1 MNTIQKSLAMAFLAI
16 ASFFYAGAQDV
27 QLIPYPEKVVKGK
40 GDFIIKP
47 QTVLVVPDASVS
59 MLSALSPLN
68 EKMAKAAGF
77 QLKVAKQAPQSNFIQ
92 CSFDPALT
100 KPGAYS
106 INVLS
111 DKVLVA
117 AKDPSGVFYAV
128 QSLLQLLPT
137 AIESDR
143 MVANQQWAMP
153 VVFIQDAPAFEY
165 RGLMIDVA
173 RHFQPITFLKKLVD
187 LMAMQKMNRLH
198 LHLVDDQGWRIE
210 IKKYPKLT
218 SAGGKRNG
226 TLVDKYPG
234 KGNDNMPYEGF
245 YTQAQIKD
253 LVAYASK
260 KFITI
265 IPEIE
270 LPGHS
275 SAAIAAYPA
284 LSCFPDETT
293 VVSDN
298 MVALKT
304 KQQLKT
310 AGTKVVQETWGVFT
324 DVLSPTDYTF
334 QFMNDVL
341 DEVMQIFPSK
351 YIHIGGDECP
361 KDAWKR
367 SAFCQEMIKKYNLK
381 DEHGLQSYFI
391 QRIEKH
397 INSKGRNIIGWDEI
411 LEGGLAPNAAVMS
424 WRGTQGGIES
434 AKQGHDVVMTPD
446 SHCYLNFYQSED
458 QTDSIAWGGFL
469 PLKRVYGYE
478 PIPAEL
484 NAEHAKYIKGV
495 QGNLWTEYI
504 KSSALAEY
512 MLFPRAVALAEVG
525 WTKQKP
531 GFVHFATRLIS
542 YLKRLQHHG
551 VNYSR
556 HMYDIG
562 LKSQYDSQSNTVK
575 VSVDGISAKKN
586 LFYSVTTQ
594 QGEVLKKPYDQPLI
608 ITAAAKLEIAAMVEG
623 EVVDKRTAFFNINK
637 ATGRKLSLSID
648 PAPQYGKGG
657 PSALI
662 NGIMGSLTR
671 FNDDEWLGW
680 NGKDFEGILD
690 LGRQEEISKVN
701 LRFYKAPSS
710 WIYMP
715 SAINISVSADGV
727 TYKGIVIKNNPDT
740 GQMGV
745 QAHVFSF
752 EPIKTRYVK
761 INAANNGIIKPG
773 FPGQGYPA
781 WLFVDEVVVE

>member
-1 MNTIQKSLAMAFLAI
+1 MALLAV
-16 ASFFYAGAQDV
+16 ASFFSAVAQDV
-27 QLIPYPEKVVKGK
+27 QLIPYPETVVKGK
-40 GDFIIKP
+40 GEFTVQP
-47 QTVLVVPDASVS
+47 QTVLVVSESSGAFF
-59 MLSALSPLN
+59 SAISPLN
-68 EKMAKAAGF
+68 EKFAKAAGF
-77 QLKVAKQAPQSNFIQ
+77 QLKVVKQAPKSNFIA
-92 CSFDPALT
+92 FAYDPALS

-111 DKVLVA
+111 DKVLVT
-117 AKDPSGVFYAV
+117 AKDPSGLFYAV
-128 QSLLQLLPT
+128 QSLLQLLPP

-143 MVANQQWAMP
+143 MVARQQWSMP
-153 VVFIQDAPAFEY
+153 VVSIQDAPAFEY

-173 RHFQPITFLKKLVD
+173 RHFQPITFMKKLVD

-218 SAGGKRNG
+218 EVGGRRNG

-234 KGNDNMPYEGF
+234 KGNDNKPYDGF
-245 YTQAQIKD
+245 YTQAQIKE

-284 LSCFPDETT
+284 LSCFPGETT
-293 VVSDN
+293 VVNDN
-298 MVALKT
+298 MVAART
-304 KQQLKT
+304 MQQLK
-310 AGTKVVQETWGVFT
+310 APGTKVVQETWGVFT
-324 DVLSPTDYTF
+324 DVLSPKDYTF

-341 DEVMQIFPSK
+341 DEVMQLFPSK

-397 INSKGRNIIGWDEI
+397 INSKGRSIIGWDEI

-484 NAEHAKYIKGV
+484 NAEQAKYIKGV

-531 GFVHFATRLIS
+531 GFDHFTTRLIT
-542 YLKRLQHHG
+542 YLKRLERHG

-562 LKSQYDSQSNTVK
+562 LKSQYDPASNTVK
-575 VSVDGISAKKN
+575 VSVDGVSDKKN
-586 LFYSVTTQ
+586 IFFSLTAS
-594 QGEVLKKPYDQPLI
+594 QGGKVKKTYDQP
-608 ITAAAKLEIAAMVEG
+608 ITITTAAKLEIEAMVEG

-648 PAPQYGKGG
+648 PAPQYGKAG
-657 PSALI
+657 PSALV

-680 NGKDFEGILD
+680 NGKDFEGMLD
-690 LGRQEEISKVN
+690 LGRDEEIKKIT

-715 SAINISVSADGV
+715 SSIKISVSADGV
-727 TYKGIVIKNNPDT
+727 TYRQVAIKNNPDT

-745 QAHVFSF
+745 QGHDFSF
-752 EPIKTRYVK
+752 DATRARFIK
-761 INAANNGIIKPG
+761 INAANNGIIKSG

>member
-1 MNTIQKSLAMAFLAI
+1 MALLAV
-16 ASFFYAGAQDV
+16 ASFFSAIAQDV

-40 GDFIIKP
+40 GDFIINP
-47 QTVLVVPDASVS
+47 QTVLVISDASAPV
-59 MLSALSPLN
+59 LSALSPLN
-68 EKMAKAAGF
+68 EKFAKAAGF
-77 QLKVAKQAPQSNFIQ
+77 QLSVTKLAPKSNFIAFA
-92 CSFDPALT
+92 FDPVFV

-106 INVLS
+106 INVHS
-111 DKVLVA
+111 DKVLVR
-117 AKDPSGVFYAV
+117 AKDPSGLFYAV
-128 QSLLQLLPT
+128 QSLLQLLPP

-143 MVANQQWAMP
+143 LVDLQQWAMP
-153 VVFIQDAPAFEY
+153 VVDIQDAPAFEY

-173 RHFQPITFLKKLVD
+173 RHFQPMSFLKKLVD

-218 SAGGKRNG
+218 EVGGRRNG

-234 KGNDNMPYEGF
+234 KGNDNKPYEGF
-245 YTQAQIKD
+245 YTQAQIKEF
-253 LVAYASK
+253 VAYASK

-284 LSCFPDETT
+284 LSCFPGETT

-298 MVALKT
+298 MVAAKT

-310 AGTKVVQETWGVFT
+310 PGRKVVQETWGVFT

-341 DEVMQIFPSK
+341 DEVMDLFPSK

-397 INSKGRNIIGWDEI
+397 INSKGRSIIGWDEI

-484 NAEHAKYIKGV
+484 NADQAKYIKGV

-525 WTKQKP
+525 WSKQKP
-531 GFVHFATRLIS
+531 GFDHFTNRLIP
-542 YLKRLQHHG
+542 YLKRLESHG

-562 LKSQYDSQSNTVK
+562 LKSEYDPRSNTVK
-575 VSVDGISAKKN
+575 VFVDGVSDKKN
-586 LFYSVTTQ
+586 LYYSVTAP
-594 QGEVLKKPYDQPLI
+594 QGKAVKKTYDQPI
-608 ITAAAKLEIAAMVEG
+608 TITAASTLEIAAMVEG

-648 PAPQYGKGG
+648 PAPQYGKAG

-690 LGRQEEISKVN
+690 LGREEEIKKIN

-715 SAINISVSADGV
+715 SSIKILVSADGV
-727 TYKGIVIKNNPDT
+727 VYREIAVKNNPDT

-745 QAHVFSF
+745 QTHGFSF
-752 EPIKTRYVK
+752 DAIKARYVK
-761 INAANNGIIKPG
+761 INADNNGIIKPG

>member
-1 MNTIQKSLAMAFLAI
+1 MAFLAV
-16 ASFFYAGAQDV
+16 ASFFSSDAQDV
-27 QLIPYPEKVVKGK
+27 QIIPYPGKVVKGK
-40 GDFIIKP
+40 GDFIITP
-47 QTVLVVPDASVS
+47 QTVLVVSDASASV
-59 MLSALSPLN
+59 LSALSPLN
-68 EKMAKAAGF
+68 EKFIKAAGF
-77 QLKVAKQAPQSNFIQ
+77 QLKVAKLAPKSNFI
-92 CSFDPALT
+92 FFKIDPVFT
-100 KPGAYS
+100 SPGAYS
-106 INVLS
+106 INVVS
-111 DKVLVA
+111 DKVLVR
-117 AKDPSGVFYAV
+117 AKDPSGLFYAV
-128 QSLLQLLPT
+128 QSLLQLLPP

-143 MVANQQWAMP
+143 LVGRQQWTMP
-153 VVFIQDAPAFEY
+153 VVAIEDAPAFEY

-173 RHFQPITFLKKLVD
+173 RHFQPILFLKKLVD

-218 SAGGKRNG
+218 KVGGRRNG

-234 KGNDNMPYEGF
+234 KGNDNKPYEGF
-245 YTQAQIKD
+245 YTQAQIKE

-284 LSCFPDETT
+284 LSCFPGETT
-293 VVSDN
+293 MVNDN
-298 MVALKT
+298 MVAAKT
-304 KQQLKT
+304 IQQLKT
-310 AGTKVVQETWGVFT
+310 PGTKVVQETWGVFT

-341 DEVMQIFPSK
+341 DEVMQLFPSK

-397 INSKGRNIIGWDEI
+397 INSRGRSIIGWDEI

-424 WRGTQGGIES
+424 WRGTQGGVES

-484 NAEHAKYIKGV
+484 NAEQAKYIKGV

-504 KSSALAEY
+504 KSPALAEY

-525 WTKQKP
+525 WTKHKP
-531 GFVHFATRLIS
+531 GFDHFTTRLIP
-542 YLKRLQHHG
+542 YLKRLERHG

-556 HMYDIG
+556 HMYDLG
-562 LKSQYDSQSNTVK
+562 LKSQYDPASNTVK
-575 VSVDGISAKKN
+575 VSVDGLSDMKN
-586 LFYSVTTQ
+586 LYYSVTAP
-594 QGEVLKKPYDQPLI
+594 QGKAERKKYDQPI
-608 ITAAAKLEIAAMVEG
+608 TITAAATLEIAAMVEG

-662 NGIMGSLTR
+662 NGILGSLTR

-690 LGRQEEISKVN
+690 LGREEDIKKIY

-715 SAINISVSADGV
+715 SAIKISVSADGLV
-727 TYKGIVIKNNPDT
+727 YREIAVKNSPDT

-745 QAHVFSF
+745 QTHVFS
-752 EPIKTRYVK
+752 IDTTKTRYVK
-761 INAANNGIIKPG
+761 IHAPNNGIIKPG

>member
-1 MNTIQKSLAMAFLAI
+1 MAFLAV
-16 ASFFYAGAQDV
+16 ASFFSSIAQDV
-27 QLIPYPEKVVKGK
+27 QLIPYPEKVVKGN
-40 GDFIIKP
+40 GEFTIQP
-47 QTVLVVPDASVS
+47 QTVLVVSETAEVF
-59 MLSALSPLN
+59 LSALSPLK
-68 EKMAKAAGF
+68 EKLAKAAGF
-77 QLKVAKQAPQSNFIQ
+77 QLKVAKVAPKSNFIAFT
-92 CSFDPALT
+92 FDPSLS

-111 DKVLVA
+111 DKVLVT
-117 AKDPSGVFYAV
+117 AKDPSGLFYAV
-128 QSLLQLLPT
+128 QSLLQLLPPV
-137 AIESDR
+137 IESDR
-143 MVANQQWAMP
+143 LVTRQQWSMP
-153 VVFIQDAPAFEY
+153 VVSIQDAPAFEY
-165 RGLMIDVA
+165 RGLMVDVA
-173 RHFQPITFLKKLVD
+173 RHFQPISFMKKLVD

-218 SAGGKRNG
+218 EVGGRRNG

-234 KGNDNMPYEGF
+234 KGNDNKPYDGF
-245 YTQAQIKD
+245 YTQAQIKE

-284 LSCFPDETT
+284 LSCFPQETT
-293 VVSDN
+293 VVNDN
-298 MVALKT
+298 MIAAKT
-304 KQQLKT
+304 KEQLKT
-310 AGTKVVQETWGVFT
+310 PGTKVVQETWGVFT

-334 QFMNDVL
+334 QFMNNVL
-341 DEVMQIFPSK
+341 DEVMELFPSK

-367 SAFCQEMIKKYNLK
+367 SVFCQEMIKKYNLK

-397 INSKGRNIIGWDEI
+397 INSKGRSIIGWDEI

-469 PLKRVYGYE
+469 PLKRVYGYD

-484 NAEHAKYIKGV
+484 NPEQAKYIKGV

-512 MLFPRAVALAEVG
+512 MLFPRAVALAEIG

-531 GFVHFATRLIS
+531 GFDHFTNRLIS
-542 YLKRLQHHG
+542 YLKRLEKHG

-562 LKSQYDSQSNTVK
+562 LKSQYDPASNTVK
-575 VSVDGISAKKN
+575 VSVDGVSDKKN
-586 LFYSVTTQ
+586 LFYSIAAQ
-594 QGEVLKKPYDQPLI
+594 QGSVVKKPYDQPI
-608 ITAAAKLEIAAMVEG
+608 TITAAAKLEIAAMVEG

-637 ATGRKLSLSID
+637 ATGRKFSLSID

-657 PSALI
+657 PAALM
-662 NGIMGSLTR
+662 NGIMGSVTR

-690 LGRQEEISKVN
+690 LGRVEEIKKIN

-715 SAINISVSADGV
+715 SSIQILVSADGV
-727 TYKGIVIKNNPDT
+727 TYKEVAVKNNPDS

-745 QAHVFSF
+745 QHHGFSF
-752 EPIKTRYVK
+752 DGLQTRYVK
-761 INAANNGIIKPG
+761 IKAANNGIIKSG

>member
-1 MNTIQKSLAMAFLAI
+1 MALLAV
-16 ASFFYAGAQDV
+16 ASFFSAIAQDV

-40 GDFIIKP
+40 GDFIINP
-47 QTVLVVPDASVS
+47 QTVLVISDASAPV
-59 MLSALSPLN
+59 LSALSPLN
-68 EKMAKAAGF
+68 EKFAKAAGF
-77 QLKVAKQAPQSNFIQ
+77 QLSVTKLAPKSNFIAFA
-92 CSFDPALT
+92 FDPVFV

-106 INVLS
+106 INVHS
-111 DKVLVA
+111 DKVLVR
-117 AKDPSGVFYAV
+117 AKDPSGLFYAV
-128 QSLLQLLPT
+128 QSLLQLLPP

-143 MVANQQWAMP
+143 LVDLQQWAMP
-153 VVFIQDAPAFEY
+153 VVDIQDAPAFEY

-173 RHFQPITFLKKLVD
+173 RHFQPMSFLKKLVD

-218 SAGGKRNG
+218 EVGGRRNG

-234 KGNDNMPYEGF
+234 KGNDNKPYEGF
-245 YTQAQIKD
+245 YTQAQIKE

-284 LSCFPDETT
+284 LSCFPGETT

-298 MVALKT
+298 MVAAKT

-310 AGTKVVQETWGVFT
+310 PGRKVVQETWGVFT

-341 DEVMQIFPSK
+341 DEVMDLFPSK

-397 INSKGRNIIGWDEI
+397 INSKGRSIIGWDEI

-484 NAEHAKYIKGV
+484 NADQAKYIKGV

-525 WTKQKP
+525 WSKQKP
-531 GFVHFATRLIS
+531 GFDHFTNRLIP
-542 YLKRLQHHG
+542 YLKRLESHG

-562 LKSQYDSQSNTVK
+562 LKSEYDPRSNTVK
-575 VSVDGISAKKN
+575 VFVDGVSDKKN
-586 LFYSVTTQ
+586 LYYSVTAP
-594 QGEVLKKPYDQPLI
+594 QGKAVKKTYDQPI
-608 ITAAAKLEIAAMVEG
+608 TITAASTLEIAAMVEG

-648 PAPQYGKGG
+648 PAPQYGKAG

-662 NGIMGSLTR
+662 NGTMGSLTR

-690 LGRQEEISKVN
+690 LGREEEIKKIN

-715 SAINISVSADGV
+715 SSIKILVSADGV
-727 TYKGIVIKNNPDT
+727 VYREIAVKNNPDT

-745 QAHVFSF
+745 QTHGFSF
-752 EPIKTRYVK
+752 DAIKARYVK
-761 INAANNGIIKPG
+761 INADNNGIIKPG

>member
-1 MNTIQKSLAMAFLAI
+1 MNTIQKSLAIALLAV
-16 ASFFYAGAQDV
+16 ASFFSAIAQDV

-40 GDFIIKP
+40 GDFIINP
-47 QTVLVVPDASVS
+47 QTVLVISDASAPV
-59 MLSALSPLN
+59 LSALSPLN
-68 EKMAKAAGF
+68 EKFAKAAGF
-77 QLKVAKQAPQSNFIQ
+77 QLSVTKLAPKSNFIAFA
-92 CSFDPALT
+92 FDPVFV

-106 INVLS
+106 INVHS
-111 DKVLVA
+111 DKVLVR
-117 AKDPSGVFYAV
+117 AKDPSGLFYAV
-128 QSLLQLLPT
+128 QSLLQLLPP

-143 MVANQQWAMP
+143 LVGLQQWAMP
-153 VVFIQDAPAFEY
+153 VVDIQDAPAFEY

-173 RHFQPITFLKKLVD
+173 RHFQPMSFLKKLVD

-218 SAGGKRNG
+218 EVGGRRNG

-234 KGNDNMPYEGF
+234 KGNDNKPYEGF
-245 YTQAQIKD
+245 YTQAQIKE

-284 LSCFPDETT
+284 LSCFPGETT

-298 MVALKT
+298 MVAAKT

-310 AGTKVVQETWGVFT
+310 PGRKVVQETWGVFT

-341 DEVMQIFPSK
+341 DEVMDLFPSK

-397 INSKGRNIIGWDEI
+397 INSKGRSIIGWDEI

-484 NAEHAKYIKGV
+484 NADQAKYIKGV

-525 WTKQKP
+525 WSKQKP
-531 GFVHFATRLIS
+531 GFDHFTNRLIP
-542 YLKRLQHHG
+542 YLKRLESHG

-562 LKSQYDSQSNTVK
+562 LKSEYDPRSNTVK
-575 VSVDGISAKKN
+575 VFVDGVSDKKN
-586 LFYSVTTQ
+586 LYYSVTAP
-594 QGEVLKKPYDQPLI
+594 QGKAVKKTYDQPI
-608 ITAAAKLEIAAMVEG
+608 TITAASTLEIAAMVEG

-648 PAPQYGKGG
+648 PAPQYGKAG

-690 LGRQEEISKVN
+690 LGREEEIKKIN

-715 SAINISVSADGV
+715 SSIKILVSADGV
-727 TYKGIVIKNNPDT
+727 VYREIAVKNNPDT

-745 QAHVFSF
+745 QTHGFSF
-752 EPIKTRYVK
+752 DAIKARYVK
-761 INAANNGIIKPG
+761 INADNNGIIKPG

>member
-1 MNTIQKSLAMAFLAI
+1 M
-16 ASFFYAGAQDV
+16 
-27 QLIPYPEKVVKGK
+27 
-40 GDFIIKP
+40 
-47 QTVLVVPDASVS
+47 
-59 MLSALSPLN
+59 
-68 EKMAKAAGF
+68 
-77 QLKVAKQAPQSNFIQ
+77 
-92 CSFDPALT
+92 
-100 KPGAYS
+100 
-106 INVLS
+106 
-111 DKVLVA
+111 
-117 AKDPSGVFYAV
+117 
-128 QSLLQLLPT
+128 LQLLPT
-137 AIESDR
+137 DIESDR
-143 MVANQQWAMP
+143 LVTRQQWTMP
-153 VVFIQDAPAFEY
+153 VVSIQDAPAFEY
-165 RGLMIDVA
+165 RGLMVDVA
-173 RHFQPITFLKKLVD
+173 RHFQPISFMKKLVD

-218 SAGGKRNG
+218 EVGGIRNG

-234 KGNDNMPYEGF
+234 KGNDNKPYGGF

-284 LSCFPDETT
+284 LSCFPGETT
-293 VVSDN
+293 VVSEN
-298 MVALKT
+298 MVAATT
-304 KQQLKT
+304 KEQLKKP
-310 AGTKVVQETWGVFT
+310 GTKVVQETWGVFT

-341 DEVMQIFPSK
+341 DEVMQLFPSK

-361 KDAWKR
+361 KEAWKR
-367 SAFCQEMIKKYNLK
+367 SPFCQEMIKKYNLK

-397 INSKGRNIIGWDEI
+397 INSKGRSIIGWDEI

-484 NAEHAKYIKGV
+484 NAEQAKYIKGV

-512 MLFPRAVALAEVG
+512 MLFPRAVALAEIG

-531 GFVHFATRLIS
+531 GFDHFTARLIP
-542 YLKRLQHHG
+542 YLKRLEKHG

-562 LKSQYDSQSNTVK
+562 LKSQYDPASNTVK
-575 VSVDGISAKKN
+575 VSVDGVSDKKN
-586 LFYSVTTQ
+586 LFYSVIAE
-594 QGEVLKKPYDQPLI
+594 QGGLVIKPYEQPI
-608 ITAAAKLEIAAMVEG
+608 SIASAAKLEIAAMVEG
-623 EVVDKRTAFFNINK
+623 AVVDKRTAFFNINK
-637 ATGRKLSLSID
+637 ATGRKFSLSID
-648 PAPQYGKGG
+648 PASQYGKGG
-657 PSALI
+657 ASALV
-662 NGIMGSLTR
+662 NGIMGSVTR

-690 LGRQEEISKVN
+690 LGRAEEIKKIY

-715 SAINISVSADGV
+715 SSIKILVSADGV
-727 TYKGIVIKNNPDT
+727 NYKEVAVKNNPDS

-745 QAHVFSF
+745 QNLGFSF
-752 EPIKTRYVK
+752 DGLKTRYVK
-761 INAANNGIIKPG
+761 ITAANNGIIKSG

>member
-1 MNTIQKSLAMAFLAI
+1 MAFLAV
-16 ASFFYAGAQDV
+16 ASFFSSIAQDV
-27 QLIPYPEKVVKGK
+27 QLIPYPEKVVKGN
-40 GDFIIKP
+40 GEFTIQP
-47 QTVLVVPDASVS
+47 QTVLVLSETADVF
-59 MLSALSPLN
+59 LSALSPLN
-68 EKMAKAAGF
+68 EKLAKAAGF
-77 QLKVAKQAPQSNFIQ
+77 QLKVAKVAPRSNFIAFA
-92 CSFDPALT
+92 FDPSLS

-111 DKVLVA
+111 DKVLVT
-117 AKDPSGVFYAV
+117 AKDPSGIFYAV
-128 QSLLQLLPT
+128 QSLLQLLPP

-143 MVANQQWAMP
+143 LVTRQQWSMP
-153 VVFIQDAPAFEY
+153 VVSIQDAPAFEY

-173 RHFQPITFLKKLVD
+173 RHFQPISFMKKLVD

-218 SAGGKRNG
+218 EVGGRRNG

-234 KGNDNMPYEGF
+234 KGNDNKPYDGF
-245 YTQAQIKD
+245 YTQAQIKE

-284 LSCFPDETT
+284 LSCFPQETT
-293 VVSDN
+293 VVNDN
-298 MVALKT
+298 MIAAKT
-304 KQQLKT
+304 KEQLKT
-310 AGTKVVQETWGVFT
+310 PGTKVVQETWGVFT

-341 DEVMQIFPSK
+341 DEVMQLFPSK

-397 INSKGRNIIGWDEI
+397 INSKGRSIIGWDEI

-469 PLKRVYGYE
+469 PLKRVYGYD

-484 NAEHAKYIKGV
+484 NLEQAKYIKGV

-512 MLFPRAVALAEVG
+512 MLFPRAVALAEIG

-531 GFVHFATRLIS
+531 GFDHFTNRLIS
-542 YLKRLQHHG
+542 YLKRLEKHG

-562 LKSQYDSQSNTVK
+562 LKSQYDPASNTVK
-575 VSVDGISAKKN
+575 VSVDGVSDKKN
-586 LFYSVTTQ
+586 LFYSVIAE
-594 QGEVLKKPYDQPLI
+594 QGGLVTKPYELP
-608 ITAAAKLEIAAMVEG
+608 ITIASAAKLEIAAFVEG
-623 EVVDKRTAFFNINK
+623 AVVDKRTAFFNINK
-637 ATGRKLSLSID
+637 ATGRKFSLSIE

-657 PSALI
+657 PAALV
-662 NGIMGSLTR
+662 NGIMGSVTR

-680 NGKDFEGILD
+680 NGKHFEGILD
-690 LGRQEEISKVN
+690 LGRVGEIKKIY

-715 SAINISVSADGV
+715 SSIQILVSADRI
-727 TYKGIVIKNNPDT
+727 TYKEVAVKNNPDS

-745 QAHVFSF
+745 QQHGFWF
-752 EPIKTRYVK
+752 DGLKTRYVK
-761 INAANNGIIKPG
+761 IIAANNGIIKSG

>member
-1 MNTIQKSLAMAFLAI
+1 MACLAV
-16 ASFFYAGAQDV
+16 ASFFSAHAQAV
-27 QLIPYPEKVVKGK
+27 QIIPYPEKVEKGT
-40 GDFIIKP
+40 GVFVVRP
-47 QTVLVVPDASVS
+47 QTVLVIPDNSPEL
-59 MLSALSPLN
+59 LSALSPLN
-68 EKMAKAAGF
+68 EKFSKAAGF
-77 QLKVAKQAPQSNFIQ
+77 QMKSSSLAPKSNCI
-92 CSFDPALT
+92 SFALDKT
-100 KPGAYS
+100 LSKPGAYS

-111 DKVLVA
+111 DKVFVKA
-117 AKDPSGVFYAV
+117 NDPSGFFYAV
-128 QSLLQLLPT
+128 QSLLQLLPP
-137 AIESDR
+137 AIESNAFVPR
-143 MVANQQWAMP
+143 QVWAMP
-153 VVFIQDAPAFEY
+153 VVSIQDAPAFEY

-173 RHFQPITFLKKLVD
+173 RHFQPVSFLKKLVD
-187 LMAMQKMNRLH
+187 LMAMQKMSRLH

-218 SAGGKRNG
+218 EVGGKRNG

-234 KGNDNMPYEGF
+234 KGNDNMPYGGF
-245 YTQAQIKD
+245 YTQAEIRE
-253 LVAYASK
+253 LVSYASN

-284 LSCFPDETT
+284 LSCFPDEAT

-298 MVALKT
+298 MVAVKT
-304 KQQLKT
+304 KAQVKT
-310 AGTKVVQETWGVFT
+310 GGTKVVQETWGVFT
-324 DVLSPTDYTF
+324 DVLSPTEYTF

-341 DEVMQIFPSK
+341 DEVMQLFPSK

-367 SAFCQEMIKKYNLK
+367 SAFCQDMIKKYNLK

-397 INSKGRNIIGWDEI
+397 INSKGRSIIGWDEI

-478 PIPAEL
+478 PVPAEL
-484 NAEHAKYIKGV
+484 NAEQAKYIKGV

-512 MLFPRAVALAEVG
+512 MLFPRAVALAEIG
-525 WTKQKP
+525 WTRNKP
-531 GFVHFATRLIS
+531 GFDHFTARLIPF
-542 YLKRLQHHG
+542 LKRFEKHG
-551 VNYSR
+551 VNYSK
-556 HMYDIG
+556 HLYDIG
-562 LKSQYDSQSNTVK
+562 LNSKYDTINNTIK
-575 VSVDGISAKKN
+575 VSVEGVPDKKN
-586 LFYSVTTQ
+586 LYYTIAAPNKAV
-594 QGEVLKKPYDQPLI
+594 VKKQYDQP
-608 ITAAAKLEIAAMVEG
+608 ITIATAAKLEIAALVAN

-637 ATGRKLSLSID
+637 ATGRKFNLTYD

-657 PSALI
+657 PSALV
-662 NGIMGSLTR
+662 NGIMGSVTR

-690 LGRQEEISKVN
+690 LGRKELVSTVN

-715 SAINISVSADGV
+715 ASIKILASADGV
-727 TYKGIVIKNNPDT
+727 QFEEIASKINPDD
-740 GQMGV
+740 GRMGV
-745 QAHVFSF
+745 QFHSFSF
-752 EPIKTRYVK
+752 SPMKLQYIKIIAV
-761 INAANNGIIKPG
+761 NNGIIKPG

-781 WLFVDEVVVE
+781 WLFADEVVVE

>member
-1 MNTIQKSLAMAFLAI
+1 MALLAV
-16 ASFFYAGAQDV
+16 ASFFSAIAQDV

-40 GDFIIKP
+40 GDFIINP
-47 QTVLVVPDASVS
+47 QTVLVISDASAPV
-59 MLSALSPLN
+59 LSALSPLN
-68 EKMAKAAGF
+68 EKFAKAAGF
-77 QLKVAKQAPQSNFIQ
+77 QLSVTKLAPKSNFIAFA
-92 CSFDPALT
+92 FDPVFV

-106 INVLS
+106 INVHS
-111 DKVLVA
+111 DKVLVR
-117 AKDPSGVFYAV
+117 AKDPSGLFYAV
-128 QSLLQLLPT
+128 QSLLQLLPP

-143 MVANQQWAMP
+143 LVDLQQWAMP
-153 VVFIQDAPAFEY
+153 VVDIQDAPAFEY

-173 RHFQPITFLKKLVD
+173 RHFQPMSFLKKLVD

-218 SAGGKRNG
+218 EVGGRRNG

-234 KGNDNMPYEGF
+234 KGNDNKPYEGF
-245 YTQAQIKD
+245 YTQAQIKEF
-253 LVAYASK
+253 VAYASK

-284 LSCFPDETT
+284 LSCFPGETT

-298 MVALKT
+298 MVAAKT

-310 AGTKVVQETWGVFT
+310 PGRKVVQETWGVFT

-341 DEVMQIFPSK
+341 DEVMDLFPSK

-397 INSKGRNIIGWDEI
+397 INSKGRSIIGWDEI

-484 NAEHAKYIKGV
+484 NADQAKYIKGV

-525 WTKQKP
+525 WSKQKP
-531 GFVHFATRLIS
+531 GFDHFTNRLIP
-542 YLKRLQHHG
+542 YLKRLESHG

-562 LKSQYDSQSNTVK
+562 LKSEYDPRSNTVK
-575 VSVDGISAKKN
+575 VFVDGVSDKKN
-586 LFYSVTTQ
+586 LYYSVTAP
-594 QGEVLKKPYDQPLI
+594 QGKAVKKTYDQPI
-608 ITAAAKLEIAAMVEG
+608 TITAASTLEIAAMVEG

-648 PAPQYGKGG
+648 PAPQYGKAG

-690 LGRQEEISKVN
+690 LGREEEIKKIN

-715 SAINISVSADGV
+715 SSIKILVSADGV
-727 TYKGIVIKNNPDT
+727 VYREIAVKNNPDT

-745 QAHVFSF
+745 QTHGFSF
-752 EPIKTRYVK
+752 DAIKARYVK
-761 INAANNGIIKPG
+761 INADNNGIIKPG

-781 WLFVDEVVVE
+781 WLFVDEVVVV

>member
-1 MNTIQKSLAMAFLAI
+1 MNTIQKSLAMAFLAV
-16 ASFFYAGAQDV
+16 ASFFSSNAQDV
-27 QLIPYPEKVVKGK
+27 QLIPYPEKVTKGN
-40 GDFIIKP
+40 GEFTIQP
-47 QTVLVVPDASVS
+47 QTVLVVSETSEAF
-59 MLSALSPLN
+59 LSALSPLN
-68 EKMAKAAGF
+68 EKLAKAAGF
-77 QLKVAKQAPQSNFIQ
+77 QLKVAKTAPRSNFIAFA
-92 CSFDPALT
+92 FDPALS
-100 KPGAYS
+100 KPAAYS

-111 DKVLVA
+111 DKVLVS
-117 AKDPSGVFYAV
+117 AKDLSGLFYAV
-128 QSLLQLLPT
+128 QSMLQLLPT
-137 AIESDR
+137 DIESDR
-143 MVANQQWAMP
+143 LVTRQQWTMP
-153 VVFIQDAPAFEY
+153 VVSIQDAPAFEY

-173 RHFQPITFLKKLVD
+173 RHFQPISFMKKLVD

-218 SAGGKRNG
+218 EVGGIRNG

-234 KGNDNMPYEGF
+234 KGNDNKPYGGF

-284 LSCFPDETT
+284 LSCFPGETT
-293 VVSDN
+293 VVSEN
-298 MVALKT
+298 MVAATT
-304 KQQLKT
+304 KEQLKKP
-310 AGTKVVQETWGVFT
+310 GTKVVQETWGVFT

-341 DEVMQIFPSK
+341 DEVMQLFPSK

-361 KDAWKR
+361 KEAWKR
-367 SAFCQEMIKKYNLK
+367 SPFCQEMIKKYNLK

-397 INSKGRNIIGWDEI
+397 INSKGRSIIGWDEI

-484 NAEHAKYIKGV
+484 NAEQAKYIKGV

-512 MLFPRAVALAEVG
+512 MLFPRAVALAEIG

-531 GFVHFATRLIS
+531 GFDHFTTRLIP
-542 YLKRLQHHG
+542 YLKRLEKHG

-562 LKSQYDSQSNTVK
+562 LKSQYDPASNTVK
-575 VSVDGISAKKN
+575 VSVDGVSDKKN
-586 LFYSVTTQ
+586 LFYSVIAE
-594 QGEVLKKPYDQPLI
+594 QGGLVIKPYEQPI
-608 ITAAAKLEIAAMVEG
+608 SIASAAKLEIAAMVEG
-623 EVVDKRTAFFNINK
+623 AVVDKRTAFFNINK
-637 ATGRKLSLSID
+637 ATGRKFSLSID

-657 PSALI
+657 ASALV
-662 NGIMGSLTR
+662 NGIMGSVTR

-690 LGRQEEISKVN
+690 LGRAEEIKKIY

-715 SAINISVSADGV
+715 SSIKILVSADGV
-727 TYKGIVIKNNPDT
+727 NYKEVAVKNNPDS

-745 QAHVFSF
+745 QNQGFSF
-752 EPIKTRYVK
+752 DGLKARYVK
-761 INAANNGIIKPG
+761 ITAANNGIIKSG

>member
-1 MNTIQKSLAMAFLAI
+1 MACMAI

-27 QLIPYPEKVVKGK
+27 QLIPYPERVVKGK
-40 GDFIIKP
+40 GDFIITP
-47 QTVLVVPDASVS
+47 QTVLVLSDASSSV
-59 MLSALSPLN
+59 LSALSPLN
-68 EKMAKAAGF
+68 EKFAKAAGF
-77 QLKVAKQAPQSNFIQ
+77 QLKVSKLAPKSNFIAF
-92 CSFDPALT
+92 SYDPLLT

-106 INVLS
+106 INVQT
-111 DKVLVA
+111 DKVMVS
-117 AKDPSGVFYAV
+117 AKDPSGLFYAV
-128 QSLLQLLPT
+128 QSLLQLLPA
-137 AIESDR
+137 AIESDQL
-143 MVANQQWAMP
+143 VARQQWTMP
-153 VVFIQDAPAFEY
+153 VVALQDAPAFEY
-165 RGLMIDVA
+165 RGLMLDVA
-173 RHFQPITFLKKLVD
+173 RHFQPIPFLKKLVD
-187 LMAMQKMNRLH
+187 LMAMQKMNRMH

-218 SAGGKRNG
+218 EVGGKRNG

-234 KGNDNMPYEGF
+234 KGNDNKPYQGF
-245 YTQAQIKD
+245 YTQAQIKE

-284 LSCFPDETT
+284 LSCFPGETT
-293 VVSDN
+293 VVSDQ
-298 MVALKT
+298 MVAEKT

-367 SAFCQEMIKKYNLK
+367 SALCQQMIKKYNLK

-458 QTDSIAWGGFL
+458 PTDSIAWGGFL

-484 NAEHAKYIKGV
+484 NAEQAKYIKGV

-531 GFVHFATRLIS
+531 GFDHFATRLIP
-542 YLKRLQHHG
+542 YFKRLQHHG

-562 LKSQYDSQSNTVK
+562 FKSQYDPQSNTVK
-575 VSVDGISAKKN
+575 VSVDGVSDKKN
-586 LFYSVTTQ
+586 LFYSVTTP
-594 QGEVLKKPYDQPLI
+594 QGEVLKKSYNQP
-608 ITAAAKLEIAAMVEG
+608 ITISAAAKLEVAAMVEG

-637 ATGRKLSLSID
+637 ATGRKLSFSID
-648 PAPQYGKGG
+648 PAPQYGKAG

-680 NGKDFEGILD
+680 NGKDFEGILN
-690 LGRQEEISKVN
+690 LGREEEISKIN

-715 SAINISVSADGV
+715 SSIKIMVSADGI
-727 TYKGIVIKNNPDT
+727 TYKEVVAKKNPDS

-745 QAHVFSF
+745 QAHGFSF

>member
-1 MNTIQKSLAMAFLAI
+1 MASLAI
-16 ASFFYAGAQDV
+16 ASFFSSIAQDV
-27 QLIPYPEKVVKGK
+27 QLIPYPEKVVKGN
-40 GDFIIKP
+40 GEFTVQP
-47 QTVLVVPDASVS
+47 QTVLVVSETSEAF
-59 MLSALSPLN
+59 LSALSPLN
-68 EKMAKAAGF
+68 EKLAKAGGF
-77 QLKVAKQAPQSNFIQ
+77 QLKVAKVAPKSNFIAFA
-92 CSFDPALT
+92 FDPALS

-106 INVLS
+106 ISVLS
-111 DKVLVA
+111 DKVLVT
-117 AKDPSGVFYAV
+117 AKDPSGLFYAV
-128 QSLLQLLPT
+128 QSLLQLLPP

-143 MVANQQWAMP
+143 LVTRQQWSMP
-153 VVFIQDAPAFEY
+153 VVSIQDAPAFEY

-173 RHFQPITFLKKLVD
+173 RHFQPISFMKKLVD

-218 SAGGKRNG
+218 EVGGRRNG
-226 TLVDKYPG
+226 TLEDKYPG
-234 KGNDNMPYEGF
+234 KGNDNKPYDGF
-245 YTQAQIKD
+245 YTQAQIKE

-284 LSCFPDETT
+284 LSCFPAETT
-293 VVSDN
+293 VVNDN
-298 MVALKT
+298 MVASTT
-304 KQQLKT
+304 KEQLKT
-310 AGTKVVQETWGVFT
+310 TGTKVVQETWGVFT

-341 DEVMQIFPSK
+341 DEVMQLFPSK

-397 INSKGRNIIGWDEI
+397 INSKGRSIIGWDEI

-484 NAEHAKYIKGV
+484 NAEQAKYIKGV

-512 MLFPRAVALAEVG
+512 MLFPRAVALAEIG

-531 GFVHFATRLIS
+531 GFDHFTTRLIP
-542 YLKRLQHHG
+542 YLKRLEKHG

-562 LKSQYDSQSNTVK
+562 LKSQYDPVSNTVK
-575 VSVDGISAKKN
+575 VSVDGVSDKKN
-586 LFYSVTTQ
+586 LFYSVAGQ
-594 QGEVLKKPYDQPLI
+594 QGGVVKKPYDQPI
-608 ITAAAKLEIAAMVEG
+608 TITAAAKLEIAAMVEG
-623 EVVDKRTAFFNINK
+623 AVVDKRTAFFNINK
-637 ATGRKLSLSID
+637 ATGRKFSLSID

-657 PSALI
+657 PAALV
-662 NGIMGSLTR
+662 NGIMGSVTR

-680 NGKDFEGILD
+680 NGKDFEGLLD
-690 LGRQEEISKVN
+690 LGKEEEIKKIN

-715 SAINISVSADGV
+715 SSIKILLSDDGV
-727 TYKGIVIKNNPDT
+727 MYKEVAVKNNPDS

-745 QAHVFSF
+745 QHHEFSF
-752 EPIKTRYVK
+752 DGIKTRYVK
-761 INAANNGIIKPG
+761 INAANNGIIKSG

>member
-1 MNTIQKSLAMAFLAI
+1 MASFAV
-16 ASFFYAGAQDV
+16 ASFFSVNAQEV
-27 QLIPYPEKVVKGK
+27 QIIPYPEKVEKGN
-40 GDFIIKP
+40 GVFMVKP
-47 QTVLVVPDASVS
+47 QTILVLPDPSPEL
-59 MLSALSPLN
+59 LSALSPLN
-68 EKMAKAAGF
+68 EKFAKAAGF
-77 QLKVAKQAPQSNFIQ
+77 QMKTARLTPKGNFISFEYNKALAKQ
-92 CSFDPALT
+92 
-100 KPGAYS
+100 GAYS

-111 DKVLVA
+111 DRVLVKA
-117 AKDPSGVFYAV
+117 NDPSGFFYAV
-128 QSLLQLLPT
+128 QSLLQLLPP
-137 AIESDR
+137 AIESNALVPR
-143 MVANQQWAMP
+143 QQWGMP
-153 VVFIQDAPAFEY
+153 VVSIQDAPAFEY

-173 RHFQPITFLKKLVD
+173 RHFQPVSFLKKLVD
-187 LMAMQKMNRLH
+187 LMAMQKMSRLH

-218 SAGGKRNG
+218 GVGGKRNG

-234 KGNDNMPYEGF
+234 KGNDNKPYSGF

-284 LSCFPDETT
+284 LSCFPGETT

-298 MVALKT
+298 MVAAKT
-304 KQQLKT
+304 KAQVKM

-341 DEVMQIFPSK
+341 DEVMQLFPSK

-367 SAFCQEMIKKYNLK
+367 SAFCQDMIKKYNLK

-397 INSKGRNIIGWDEI
+397 INSRGRSIIGWDEI

-424 WRGTQGGIES
+424 WRGTQGGVES
-434 AKQGHDVVMTPD
+434 AKQGHDVVMSPD

-484 NAEHAKYIKGV
+484 NVEQAKYIKGV

-512 MLFPRAVALAEVG
+512 MLFPRAVALAEIG
-525 WTKQKP
+525 WTKDKP
-531 GFVHFATRLIS
+531 GFDHFTNRLIS
-542 YLKRLQHHG
+542 FLKRLEKHG
-551 VNYSR
+551 VNYSK
-556 HMYDIG
+556 HLYDIG
-562 LKSQYDSQSNTVK
+562 LKSEYDQINNAIK
-575 VSVDGISAKKN
+575 VTVDGVPDKKN
-586 LFYSVTTQ
+586 LYYSITVPQAATVKKIYDGPITITT
-594 QGEVLKKPYDQPLI
+594 E
-608 ITAAAKLEIAAMVEG
+608 AKLEIAAMVG
-623 EVVDKRTAFFNINK
+623 GQVVDKRTAFFNINK
-637 ATGRKLSLSID
+637 ASGRKFSLSVA

-657 PSALI
+657 ASALV
-662 NGIMGSLTR
+662 NGIMGSVTR

-690 LGRQEEISKVN
+690 LGGEELIKKVS

-715 SAINISVSADGV
+715 SSIKVMGSSDGIQ
-727 TYKGIVIKNNPDT
+727 YKEIASNNNPDN

-745 QAHVFSF
+745 QFHSFSF
-752 EPIKTRYVK
+752 SPFRIRYIKIIAT
-761 INAANNGIIKPG
+761 NNGIIKPG

>member
-1 MNTIQKSLAMAFLAI
+1 MALLAV
-16 ASFFYAGAQDV
+16 ASFFSAIAQDV

-40 GDFIIKP
+40 GDFIINP
-47 QTVLVVPDASVS
+47 QTVLVISDASAPV
-59 MLSALSPLN
+59 LSALSPLN
-68 EKMAKAAGF
+68 EKFAKAAGF
-77 QLKVAKQAPQSNFIQ
+77 QLSVTKLAPKSNFIAFA
-92 CSFDPALT
+92 FDPVFV

-106 INVLS
+106 INVHS
-111 DKVLVA
+111 DKVLVR
-117 AKDPSGVFYAV
+117 AKDPSGLFYAV
-128 QSLLQLLPT
+128 QSLLQLLPP

-143 MVANQQWAMP
+143 LVDLQQWAMP
-153 VVFIQDAPAFEY
+153 VVDIQDAPAFEY

-173 RHFQPITFLKKLVD
+173 RHFQPMSFLKKLVD

-218 SAGGKRNG
+218 EVGGRRNG

-234 KGNDNMPYEGF
+234 KGNDNKPYEGF
-245 YTQAQIKD
+245 YTQAQIKE

-284 LSCFPDETT
+284 LSCFPGETT

-298 MVALKT
+298 MVAAKT

-310 AGTKVVQETWGVFT
+310 PGRKVVQETWGVFT

-341 DEVMQIFPSK
+341 DEVMDLFPSK

-397 INSKGRNIIGWDEI
+397 INSKGRSIIGWDEI

-484 NAEHAKYIKGV
+484 NADQAKYIKGV

-525 WTKQKP
+525 WSKQKP
-531 GFVHFATRLIS
+531 GFDHFTNRLIP
-542 YLKRLQHHG
+542 YLKRLESHG

-562 LKSQYDSQSNTVK
+562 LKSEYDPRSNTVK
-575 VSVDGISAKKN
+575 VFVDGVSDKKN
-586 LFYSVTTQ
+586 LYYSVTAP
-594 QGEVLKKPYDQPLI
+594 QGKAVKKTYDQPI
-608 ITAAAKLEIAAMVEG
+608 TITAASTLEIAAMVEG

-648 PAPQYGKGG
+648 PAPQYGKAG

-690 LGRQEEISKVN
+690 LGREEEIKKIN

-715 SAINISVSADGV
+715 SSIKILVSADGV
-727 TYKGIVIKNNPDT
+727 VYREIAVKNNPDT

-745 QAHVFSF
+745 QTHGFSF
-752 EPIKTRYVK
+752 DAIKARYVK
-761 INAANNGIIKPG
+761 INADNNGIIKPG

>member
-1 MNTIQKSLAMAFLAI
+1 M
-16 ASFFYAGAQDV
+16 
-27 QLIPYPEKVVKGK
+27 
-40 GDFIIKP
+40 
-47 QTVLVVPDASVS
+47 VS
-59 MLSALSPLN
+59 
-68 EKMAKAAGF
+68 
-77 QLKVAKQAPQSNFIQ
+77 
-92 CSFDPALT
+92 
-100 KPGAYS
+100 
-106 INVLS
+106 
-111 DKVLVA
+111 
-117 AKDPSGVFYAV
+117 AKDHSGLFYAV
-128 QSLLQLLPT
+128 QSLLQLLPQ
-137 AIESDR
+137 AIESEKL
-143 MVANQQWAMP
+143 ATSQQWAMP
-153 VVFIQDAPAFEY
+153 VVAIQDAPAFEY

-173 RHFQPITFLKKLVD
+173 RHFQPISFLKKLVD
-187 LMAMQKMNRLH
+187 MMAMQKMNRLH

-218 SAGGKRNG
+218 AVGGKRNG

-234 KGNDNMPYEGF
+234 KGNDNKPYEGY
-245 YTQAQIKD
+245 YTQTQIKE

-284 LSCFPDETT
+284 LSCFPGEAT
-293 VVSDN
+293 VVNDN
-298 MVALKT
+298 MVAAKT
-304 KQQLKT
+304 KEQLKT
-310 AGTKVVQETWGVFT
+310 PGTKVVQETWGVFT

-341 DEVMQIFPSK
+341 DEVMQLFPSK

-367 SAFCQEMIKKYNLK
+367 SSFCQEMIKKYNLK

-397 INSKGRNIIGWDEI
+397 INSKGRSIIGWDEI

-458 QTDSIAWGGFL
+458 PTDSIAWGGFL
-469 PLKRVYGYE
+469 PLKRVYSYE

-484 NAEHAKYIKGV
+484 NAEQAKYIKGV

-504 KSSALAEY
+504 KSSSLAEY

-525 WTKQKP
+525 WSKKKP
-531 GFVHFATRLIS
+531 GFDHFTTRLIP
-542 YLKRLQHHG
+542 YLKRLENHG
-551 VNYSR
+551 INFSR

-562 LKSQYDSQSNTVK
+562 LKSHYEPASNTVK
-575 VSVDGISAKKN
+575 VSVDGVPDNKN
-586 LFYSVTTQ
+586 LFYSVITP
-594 QGEVLKKPYDQPLI
+594 QGEVVKKSYDQPI
-608 ITAAAKLEIAAMVEG
+608 VITAAAKLEIAAMVEG

-690 LGRQEEISKVN
+690 LGRVEDIKKIN

-715 SAINISVSADGV
+715 SSIKISVSADGV
-727 TYKGIVIKNNPDT
+727 SYREIAFKNSPDS

-745 QAHVFSF
+745 QTHSF
-752 EPIKTRYVK
+752 TFDDIKTRYVK
-761 INAANNGIIKPG
+761 INAANNGIIQSG

>member
-1 MNTIQKSLAMAFLAI
+1 MAFLAI
-16 ASFFYAGAQDV
+16 ASFFYSGAQDV

-40 GDFIIKP
+40 GVFIIRP
-47 QTVLVVPDASVS
+47 QTVMVVAETSASF
-59 MLSALSPLN
+59 LSALSPLN
-68 EKMAKAAGF
+68 EKFAKAAGF
-77 QLKVAKQAPQSNFIQ
+77 QLKVARIAPKSNFIAF
-92 CSFDPALT
+92 SIDPMLT

-111 DKVLVA
+111 DKVLVS
-117 AKDPSGVFYAV
+117 AKDHSGLFYAV
-128 QSLLQLLPT
+128 QSLLQLLPQ
-137 AIESDR
+137 AIESEKL
-143 MVANQQWAMP
+143 ATSQQWAMP
-153 VVFIQDAPAFEY
+153 VVAIQDAPAFEY

-173 RHFQPITFLKKLVD
+173 RHFQPISFLKKLVD
-187 LMAMQKMNRLH
+187 MMAMQKMNRLH

-218 SAGGKRNG
+218 AVGGKRNG

-234 KGNDNMPYEGF
+234 KGNDNKPYEGY
-245 YTQAQIKD
+245 YTQTQIKE

-284 LSCFPDETT
+284 LSCFPGEAT
-293 VVSDN
+293 VVNDN
-298 MVALKT
+298 MVAAKT
-304 KQQLKT
+304 KEQLKT
-310 AGTKVVQETWGVFT
+310 PGTKVVQETWGVFT

-341 DEVMQIFPSK
+341 DEVMQLFPSK

-367 SAFCQEMIKKYNLK
+367 SSFCQEMIKKYNLK

-397 INSKGRNIIGWDEI
+397 INSKGRSIIGWDEI

-458 QTDSIAWGGFL
+458 PTDSIAWGGFL
-469 PLKRVYGYE
+469 PLKRVYSYE

-484 NAEHAKYIKGV
+484 NAEQAKYIKGV

-504 KSSALAEY
+504 KSSSLAEY

-525 WTKQKP
+525 WSKKKP
-531 GFVHFATRLIS
+531 GFDHFTTRLIP
-542 YLKRLQHHG
+542 YLKRLENHG
-551 VNYSR
+551 INFSR

-562 LKSQYDSQSNTVK
+562 LKSHYEPASNTVK
-575 VSVDGISAKKN
+575 VSVDGVPDNKN
-586 LFYSVTTQ
+586 LFYSVITP
-594 QGEVLKKPYDQPLI
+594 QGEVVKKSYDQPI
-608 ITAAAKLEIAAMVEG
+608 VITAAAKLEIAAMVEG

-690 LGRQEEISKVN
+690 LGRVEDIKKII

-715 SAINISVSADGV
+715 SSIKISVSADGV
-727 TYKGIVIKNNPDT
+727 SYREIAFKNSPDS

-745 QAHVFSF
+745 QTHSF
-752 EPIKTRYVK
+752 TFDDIKTRYVK
-761 INAANNGIIKPG
+761 INAVNNGIIQSG

>member
-1 MNTIQKSLAMAFLAI
+1 MAFLAI
-16 ASFFYAGAQDV
+16 ASFFYSGAQDV
-27 QLIPYPEKVVKGK
+27 QLIPYPEKVMKGK
-40 GDFIIKP
+40 GVFIIRP
-47 QTVLVVPDASVS
+47 QTVLVVAETSASF
-59 MLSALSPLN
+59 LSALSPLN
-68 EKMAKAAGF
+68 EKFAKAAGF
-77 QLKVAKQAPQSNFIQ
+77 QLKVSKLPPQSNFIAF
-92 CSFDPALT
+92 SIDPMLT

-111 DKVLVA
+111 DKVLVS
-117 AKDPSGVFYAV
+117 AKDHSGLFYAV
-128 QSLLQLLPT
+128 QSLLQLLPS

-143 MVANQQWAMP
+143 LVAHQQWSMP
-153 VVFIQDAPAFEY
+153 VVSIHDAPAFEY

-173 RHFQPITFLKKLVD
+173 RHFQPISFLKKLVD
-187 LMAMQKMNRLH
+187 MMAMQKMNRLH

-218 SAGGKRNG
+218 AVGGKRNG

-234 KGNDNMPYEGF
+234 KGNDNKPYEGY
-245 YTQAQIKD
+245 YTQAQIKE

-284 LSCFPDETT
+284 LSCFPGEAT
-293 VVSDN
+293 VVNDN
-298 MVALKT
+298 MVAAKT
-304 KQQLKT
+304 KEQLKT
-310 AGTKVVQETWGVFT
+310 PGTKVVQETWGVFT

-341 DEVMQIFPSK
+341 DEVMQLFPSK

-361 KDAWKR
+361 KDSWKR
-367 SAFCQEMIKKYNLK
+367 SSFCQEMIKQYNLK

-397 INSKGRNIIGWDEI
+397 INSKGRSIIGWDEI

-458 QTDSIAWGGFL
+458 PTDSIAWGGFL

-484 NAEHAKYIKGV
+484 NAEQAKYIKGV

-504 KSSALAEY
+504 KSSSLAEY

-525 WTKQKP
+525 WSKKKP
-531 GFVHFATRLIS
+531 GFDHFTTRLIP
-542 YLKRLQHHG
+542 YLKRLENHG
-551 VNYSR
+551 INFSR

-562 LKSQYDSQSNTVK
+562 LKSHYDPASNTVK
-575 VSVDGISAKKN
+575 VSVDGVPDNKN
-586 LFYSVTTQ
+586 LFYSVITPQ
-594 QGEVLKKPYDQPLI
+594 REVIKKTYDQPI
-608 ITAAAKLEIAAMVEG
+608 VITAAAKLEIAAMVEG

-648 PAPQYGKGG
+648 PAPQYGKAGS
-657 PSALI
+657 SALI

-690 LGRQEEISKVN
+690 LGRVEDIKKIN

-715 SAINISVSADGV
+715 SSIKISVSADGV
-727 TYKGIVIKNNPDT
+727 SYKEIAFKNSPDS

-745 QAHVFSF
+745 QAHGFSF
-752 EPIKTRYVK
+752 DAIKTRYVK
-761 INAANNGIIKPG
+761 INAANNGIIQSG

>member
-1 MNTIQKSLAMAFLAI
+1 MAFLAV
-16 ASFFYAGAQDV
+16 ASFFSSGAQDV
-27 QLIPYPEKVVKGK
+27 QLIPYPEKVLKGK
-40 GDFIIKP
+40 GDFIVKP
-47 QTVLVVPDASVS
+47 QTVLVVAETSASF
-59 MLSALSPLN
+59 LSSISPLN
-68 EKMAKAAGF
+68 EKLAKAAGF
-77 QLKVAKQAPQSNFIQ
+77 QLKVTKLAPPSNFIG
-92 CSFDPALT
+92 FAYDPALVT
-100 KPGAYS
+100 PGAYS
-106 INVLS
+106 ISVLS
-111 DKVLVA
+111 NKVQVT
-117 AKDPSGVFYAV
+117 AKDPSGLFYAV
-128 QSLLQLLPT
+128 QSLLQLLPS

-143 MVANQQWAMP
+143 LVPHQRWSMP

-173 RHFQPITFLKKLVD
+173 RHFQPISFLKKLVD

-218 SAGGKRNG
+218 AVGGRRNG

-234 KGNDNMPYEGF
+234 KGNDNKPYEGF
-245 YTQAQIKD
+245 YTQAQIKE

-284 LSCFPDETT
+284 LSCFPGETT

-298 MVALKT
+298 MVAAKT

-310 AGTKVVQETWGVFT
+310 PGTKVVQETWGVFT
-324 DVLSPTDYTF
+324 DVLTPSEYTF

-341 DEVMQIFPSK
+341 DEVMQLFPSK

-367 SAFCQEMIKKYNLK
+367 SAFCQDMIKKYNLK

-391 QRIEKH
+391 QRIEKQ
-397 INSKGRNIIGWDEI
+397 INSKGRSIIGWDEI

-458 QTDSIAWGGFL
+458 PTDSIAWGGFL
-469 PLKRVYGYE
+469 PLKRVYGYA
-478 PIPAEL
+478 PIPVEL
-484 NAEHAKYIKGV
+484 NAEQAKYIKGV
-495 QGNLWTEYI
+495 QGNLWSEYI

-512 MLFPRAVALAEVG
+512 MLFPRAVALAEIG
-525 WTKQKP
+525 WTKHKP
-531 GFVHFATRLIS
+531 GFDHFTTRLIP
-542 YLKRLQHHG
+542 YLKRLESHG

-562 LKSQYDSQSNTVK
+562 LNSQYDPKSNTVK
-575 VSVDGISAKKN
+575 VSVDGVFDTKN
-586 LFYSVTTQ
+586 LFYSTTTP
-594 QGEVLKKPYDQPLI
+594 QGGVLKKPYDQPI
-608 ITAAAKLEIAAMVEG
+608 SITSATKLEIAAMVKG

-657 PSALI
+657 PAALV
-662 NGIMGSLTR
+662 NGIMGSVTR

-690 LGRQEEISKVN
+690 FGREEAIGKIN

-715 SAINISVSADGV
+715 SAIKIFVSADGV
-727 TYKGIVIKNNPDT
+727 SYREIAYKNNPDT
-740 GQMGV
+740 GQMGA
-745 QAHVFSF
+745 QSHVFSLDG
-752 EPIKTRYVK
+752 IKTRFVK
-761 INAANNGIIKPG
+761 INAANNGIIKSG

>member
-1 MNTIQKSLAMAFLAI
+1 
-16 ASFFYAGAQDV
+16 
-27 QLIPYPEKVVKGK
+27 
-40 GDFIIKP
+40 
-47 QTVLVVPDASVS
+47 
-59 MLSALSPLN
+59 LN
-68 EKMAKAAGF
+68 EKFAKAAGF
-77 QLKVAKQAPQSNFIQ
+77 QLSVTKLAPKSNFIAFA
-92 CSFDPALT
+92 FDPVFV

-106 INVLS
+106 INVHS
-111 DKVLVA
+111 DKVLVR
-117 AKDPSGVFYAV
+117 AKDPSGLFYAV
-128 QSLLQLLPT
+128 QSLLQLLPP

-143 MVANQQWAMP
+143 LVDLQQWAMP
-153 VVFIQDAPAFEY
+153 VVDIQDAPAFEY

-173 RHFQPITFLKKLVD
+173 RHFQPMSFLKKLVD

-218 SAGGKRNG
+218 EVGGRRNG

-234 KGNDNMPYEGF
+234 KGNDNKPYEGF
-245 YTQAQIKD
+245 YTQAQIKE

-284 LSCFPDETT
+284 LSCFPGETT

-298 MVALKT
+298 MVAAKT

-310 AGTKVVQETWGVFT
+310 PGRKVVQETWGVFT

-341 DEVMQIFPSK
+341 DEVMDLFPSK

-397 INSKGRNIIGWDEI
+397 INSKGRSIIGWDEI

-484 NAEHAKYIKGV
+484 NADQAKYIKGV

-525 WTKQKP
+525 WSKQKP
-531 GFVHFATRLIS
+531 GFDHFTNRLIP
-542 YLKRLQHHG
+542 YLKRLESHG

-562 LKSQYDSQSNTVK
+562 LKSEYDPRSNTVK
-575 VSVDGISAKKN
+575 VFVDGVSDKKN
-586 LFYSVTTQ
+586 LYYSVTAP
-594 QGEVLKKPYDQPLI
+594 QGKAVKKTYDQPI
-608 ITAAAKLEIAAMVEG
+608 TITAASTLEIAAMVEG

-648 PAPQYGKGG
+648 PAPQYGKAG

-690 LGRQEEISKVN
+690 LGREEEIKKIN

-715 SAINISVSADGV
+715 SSIKILVSADGV
-727 TYKGIVIKNNPDT
+727 VYREIAVKNNPDT

-745 QAHVFSF
+745 QTHGFSF
-752 EPIKTRYVK
+752 DAIKARYVK
-761 INAANNGIIKPG
+761 INADNNGIIKPG

>member
-1 MNTIQKSLAMAFLAI
+1 MAFMAV
-16 ASFFYAGAQDV
+16 ASFFYAGAQDT

-40 GDFIIKP
+40 GDFIVKP
-47 QTVLVVPDASVS
+47 QTVLVVPEASASV
-59 MLSALSPLN
+59 LSALSPLN
-68 EKMAKAAGF
+68 EKFSKAAGF
-77 QLKVAKQAPQSNFIQ
+77 QLKVAKLAPKSNFIAFA
-92 CSFDPALT
+92 FDPMLT

-111 DKVLVA
+111 DKVLVS
-117 AKDPSGVFYAV
+117 AKDFSGLFYAV
-128 QSLLQLLPT
+128 QSLLQLLPP

-143 MVANQQWAMP
+143 LVARQQWAMP
-153 VVFIQDAPAFEY
+153 VVTIQDAPAFEY
-165 RGLMIDVA
+165 RGLMVDVA

-218 SAGGKRNG
+218 EVGGRRNG

-234 KGNDNMPYEGF
+234 KGNDNKPYEGF
-245 YTQAQIKD
+245 YTQAQIKE
-253 LVAYASK
+253 LVAYASR

-298 MVALKT
+298 MVAANT
-304 KQQLKT
+304 IQQLKT
-310 AGTKVVQETWGVFT
+310 PGTKVVQETWGVFT

-341 DEVMQIFPSK
+341 DEVMQLFPSQ

-367 SAFCQEMIKKYNLK
+367 SAFCQDMIKRYNLK

-397 INSKGRNIIGWDEI
+397 INSKGRSIIGWDEI

-469 PLKRVYGYE
+469 PLKRVYGYN

-484 NAEHAKYIKGV
+484 NPEQAKYIKGV

-512 MLFPRAVALAEVG
+512 MLFPRAVALAEIG

-531 GFVHFATRLIS
+531 GFDHFTTRLIP
-542 YLKRLQHHG
+542 YLKRLEKHG

-562 LKSQYDSQSNTVK
+562 LKSQYDPKSNTVN
-575 VSVDGISAKKN
+575 VSVDGVSDKKN
-586 LFYSVTTQ
+586 LFYSVTAQ
-594 QGEVLKKPYDQPLI
+594 QGGVVKKQYDQPI
-608 ITAAAKLEIAAMVEG
+608 TITAAAKLEIAAMVEG
-623 EVVDKRTAFFNINK
+623 EIVDKRTAFFNINK
-637 ATGRKLSLSID
+637 ATGRKFSLSID
-648 PAPQYGKGG
+648 PASQYGKGG
-657 PSALI
+657 PAALV
-662 NGIMGSLTR
+662 NGIMGSVTR

-690 LGRQEEISKVN
+690 LGRVEEIKTIN

-715 SAINISVSADGV
+715 SSIKILVSDDGV
-727 TYKGIVIKNNPDT
+727 SYREITVKNNPDT

-745 QAHVFSF
+745 QRQDFTF
-752 EPIKTRYVK
+752 ESTKTRFVK
-761 INAANNGIIKPG
+761 IRAANNGIIKSG

>member
-1 MNTIQKSLAMAFLAI
+1 MNTIQKSLAMALLAVV
-16 ASFFYAGAQDV
+16 SFFSSRSQDV

-47 QTVLVVPDASVS
+47 QTVLVVPEASATL
-59 MLSALSPLN
+59 LSALSSLN
-68 EKMAKAAGF
+68 EKLAKAAGF
-77 QLKVAKQAPQSNFIQ
+77 QLKVAKLAPQSNFIAFAYD
-92 CSFDPALT
+92 SKLA

-106 INVLS
+106 ISVFS
-111 DKVLVA
+111 DKVLVT
-117 AKDPSGVFYAV
+117 AKDPSGLFYAV
-128 QSLLQLLPT
+128 QSLLQLLPST
-137 AIESDR
+137 IENSR
-143 MVANQQWAMP
+143 KVPQQEWSMP
-153 VVFIQDAPAFEY
+153 VVSIQDAPAFEY

-173 RHFQPITFLKKLVD
+173 RHFQPISFLKKLVD

-218 SAGGKRNG
+218 EIGGKRNG

-234 KGNDNMPYEGF
+234 KGNDNLPYQGF
-245 YTQAQIKD
+245 YTQAQIKE

-284 LSCFPDETT
+284 LSCFPGETT
-293 VVSDN
+293 VVNDN
-298 MVALKT
+298 MVAAKT
-304 KQQLKT
+304 KEQLKVK
-310 AGTKVVQETWGVFT
+310 GTKVVQETWGVFT

-341 DEVMQIFPSK
+341 DEVMELFPSK

-367 SAFCQEMIKKYNLK
+367 SAYCQEMIKKYNLK

-397 INSKGRNIIGWDEI
+397 INSKGRSIIGWDEI

-484 NAEHAKYIKGV
+484 NAEQAKFIKGV

-504 KSSALAEY
+504 KTSALAEY

-531 GFVHFATRLIS
+531 GFDHFTNRLIP
-542 YLKRLQHHG
+542 YLKRLEHHG

-562 LKSQYDSQSNTVK
+562 LKSQYDPVSNTVK
-575 VSVDGISAKKN
+575 VSVEGVSDKKN
-586 LFYSVTTQ
+586 LFYAVTTS
-594 QGEVLKKPYDQPLI
+594 QGGLAKKPYDNPI
-608 ITAAAKLEIAAMVEG
+608 TITAAAKLEIAAMVEG

-637 ATGRKLSLSID
+637 ATGRKFSLSID

-657 PSALI
+657 PSALV

-680 NGKDFEGILD
+680 NGKDFEGMLD
-690 LGRQEEISKVN
+690 LGREEEIRKIN

-715 SAINISVSADGV
+715 SSIKIFVSADGV
-727 TYKGIVIKNNPDT
+727 TYKEVVAKNNPDT

-745 QAHVFSF
+745 QAHEFSF
-752 EPIKTRYVK
+752 DAIRTRYVK
-761 INAANNGIIKPG
+761 IIAVNNGIIKPG

>member
-1 MNTIQKSLAMAFLAI
+1 MNTIQKSLAMALLAV
-16 ASFFYAGAQDV
+16 ASFFSAIAQDV

-40 GDFIIKP
+40 GDFIINP
-47 QTVLVVPDASVS
+47 QTVLVISDASAPV
-59 MLSALSPLN
+59 LSALSPLN
-68 EKMAKAAGF
+68 EKFAKAAGF
-77 QLKVAKQAPQSNFIQ
+77 QLSLTKLAPKSNFIAFA
-92 CSFDPALT
+92 FDPVFV

-106 INVLS
+106 INVHS
-111 DKVLVA
+111 DKVLVR
-117 AKDPSGVFYAV
+117 AKDPSGLFYAV
-128 QSLLQLLPT
+128 QSLLQLLPP

-143 MVANQQWAMP
+143 LVGLRQWAMP
-153 VVFIQDAPAFEY
+153 VVHIQDAPAFEY

-173 RHFQPITFLKKLVD
+173 RHFQPMSFLKKLVD

-218 SAGGKRNG
+218 EVGGRRNG

-234 KGNDNMPYEGF
+234 KGNDNKPYEGF
-245 YTQAQIKD
+245 YTQAQIKE

-284 LSCFPDETT
+284 LSCFPGETT

-298 MVALKT
+298 MVAAKT

-310 AGTKVVQETWGVFT
+310 SGRKVVQETWGVFT

-341 DEVMQIFPSK
+341 DEVMDLFPSK

-397 INSKGRNIIGWDEI
+397 INSKGRSIIGWDEI

-484 NAEHAKYIKGV
+484 NADQAKYIKGV

-525 WTKQKP
+525 WSKQKP
-531 GFVHFATRLIS
+531 GFDHFTNRLIP
-542 YLKRLQHHG
+542 YLKRLESHG

-562 LKSQYDSQSNTVK
+562 LKSEYDLRSNTVK
-575 VSVDGISAKKN
+575 VFVDGVSDKKN
-586 LFYSVTTQ
+586 LYYSVTAP
-594 QGEVLKKPYDQPLI
+594 QGKAVKKTYDQPI
-608 ITAAAKLEIAAMVEG
+608 TITAASTLEIAAMVEG

-648 PAPQYGKGG
+648 PAPQYGKAG

-690 LGRQEEISKVN
+690 LGREEEIKKIN

-715 SAINISVSADGV
+715 SSIKILVSADGV
-727 TYKGIVIKNNPDT
+727 VYREIAVKNNPDT

-745 QAHVFSF
+745 QTHGFSF
-752 EPIKTRYVK
+752 DAIKARYVK
-761 INAANNGIIKPG
+761 INADNNGIIKPG

>member
-1 MNTIQKSLAMAFLAI
+1 MAFLAV

-47 QTVLVVPDASVS
+47 QTVLVVAETSASF
-59 MLSALSPLN
+59 LSAISPLN
-68 EKMAKAAGF
+68 EKLAKAAGF
-77 QLKVAKQAPQSNFIQ
+77 QLKVAKQAPQSNCIAFA
-92 CSFDPALT
+92 FDPALT
-100 KPGAYS
+100 KPGAYTIS
-106 INVLS
+106 VLS
-111 DKVLVA
+111 DRALVK
-117 AKDPSGVFYAV
+117 AKDLSGLFYAV
-128 QSLLQLLPT
+128 QSLLQLLPP

-143 MVANQQWAMP
+143 LVARQQWSMP
-153 VVFIQDAPAFEY
+153 VVSIQDAPAFEY

-173 RHFQPITFLKKLVD
+173 RHFQPISFLKKLVD

-218 SAGGKRNG
+218 QVGGKRNG

-234 KGNDNMPYEGF
+234 TGNDNKPYEGF
-245 YTQAQIKD
+245 YTQAQIKE

-284 LSCFPDETT
+284 LGCFPGETT
-293 VVSDN
+293 VVSDP
-298 MVALKT
+298 MVADKT

-341 DEVMQIFPSK
+341 DEVMQLFPSK

-397 INSKGRNIIGWDEI
+397 INSKGRSIIGWDEI

-458 QTDSIAWGGFL
+458 PTDSIAWGGFL

-484 NAEHAKYIKGV
+484 NAEQAKYIKGV

-531 GFVHFATRLIS
+531 GFDHFTTRLIP
-542 YLKRLQHHG
+542 YLKRLQSHG

-562 LKSQYDSQSNTVK
+562 LKSQYDPVSNTVK
-575 VSVDGISAKKN
+575 VSVDGVSDKKN
-586 LFYSVTTQ
+586 LFYSVAALK
-594 QGEVLKKPYDQPLI
+594 GEVVKKPYDQP
-608 ITAAAKLEIAAMVEG
+608 ITINAAAKLEIAAMVEG

-637 ATGRKLSLSID
+637 ATGRKLRLYID

-657 PSALI
+657 PSALV
-662 NGIMGSLTR
+662 NGIMGSVTR

-690 LGRQEEISKVN
+690 LGREETFKKIN

-715 SAINISVSADGV
+715 SSIKISVSADGV
-727 TYKGIVIKNNPDT
+727 AYKEVAARKNPDT

-745 QAHVFSF
+745 QIHEFSF
-752 EPIKTRYVK
+752 DGIKARYVK
-761 INAANNGIIKPG
+761 INAVNNGIIKHG
-773 FPGQGYPA
+773 FPGQGYPS

>member
-1 MNTIQKSLAMAFLAI
+1 MAFLAV
-16 ASFFYAGAQDV
+16 ASFFSSIAQDV
-27 QLIPYPEKVVKGK
+27 QLIPYPEKVVKGN
-40 GDFIIKP
+40 GEFTIQP
-47 QTVLVVPDASVS
+47 QTVLVVSETAEAL
-59 MLSALSPLN
+59 LSALSPLN
-68 EKMAKAAGF
+68 EKLAKAAGF
-77 QLKVAKQAPQSNFIQ
+77 QLKVAKVAPRSNFIAFA
-92 CSFDPALT
+92 FDPSLS

-111 DKVLVA
+111 DKVLVT
-117 AKDPSGVFYAV
+117 AKDPSGIFYAM
-128 QSLLQLLPT
+128 QSLLQLLPP

-143 MVANQQWAMP
+143 LFTRQQWSMP
-153 VVFIQDAPAFEY
+153 VVSIQDAPAFEY

-173 RHFQPITFLKKLVD
+173 RHFQPISFMKKLVD

-218 SAGGKRNG
+218 EVGGRRNG

-234 KGNDNMPYEGF
+234 KGNDNKPYDGF
-245 YTQAQIKD
+245 YTQAQIKE

-284 LSCFPDETT
+284 LSCFPQETT
-293 VVSDN
+293 VVNDN
-298 MVALKT
+298 MVATKT
-304 KQQLKT
+304 KEQLKT
-310 AGTKVVQETWGVFT
+310 PGTKVVQETWGVFT

-341 DEVMQIFPSK
+341 DEVMQLFPSK

-397 INSKGRNIIGWDEI
+397 INSKGRSIIGWDEI

-469 PLKRVYGYE
+469 PLKRVYGYD

-484 NAEHAKYIKGV
+484 NPEQAKYIKGV

-512 MLFPRAVALAEVG
+512 MLFPRAVALAEIG

-531 GFVHFATRLIS
+531 GFDHFTNRLIS
-542 YLKRLQHHG
+542 YLKRLEKHG

-562 LKSQYDSQSNTVK
+562 LKSQYDPASNTVK
-575 VSVDGISAKKN
+575 VSVDGVSDKKN
-586 LFYSVTTQ
+586 LFYSVIAE
-594 QGEVLKKPYDQPLI
+594 QGGLVTKPYEQP
-608 ITAAAKLEIAAMVEG
+608 ITIASAAKLEIAAFVEG
-623 EVVDKRTAFFNINK
+623 AVVDKRTAFFNINK
-637 ATGRKLSLSID
+637 ATGRKFSLSIE

-657 PSALI
+657 PAALV
-662 NGIMGSLTR
+662 NGIMGSVTR

-680 NGKDFEGILD
+680 NGKHFEGILD
-690 LGRQEEISKVN
+690 LGRVEEIKKIY

-715 SAINISVSADGV
+715 SSIQILVSADGI
-727 TYKGIVIKNNPDT
+727 TYKEVAVKNNPDS

-745 QAHVFSF
+745 QQHGFSF
-752 EPIKTRYVK
+752 DGLKTRYVK
-761 INAANNGIIKPG
+761 IIAANNGIIKSG

>member
-1 MNTIQKSLAMAFLAI
+1 MAFLAI
-16 ASFFYAGAQDV
+16 ASFFYSDAQDV
-27 QLIPYPEKVVKGK
+27 QLIPYPEKVVKGR
-40 GDFIIKP
+40 GVFIVRP
-47 QTVLVVPDASVS
+47 QTVLAVTETSPSF
-59 MLSALSPLN
+59 LSALSPLN
-68 EKMAKAAGF
+68 EKFAKAAGF
-77 QLKVAKQAPQSNFIQ
+77 QLKVVKLPTQSNFIAFA
-92 CSFDPALT
+92 FDPLLD

-106 INVLS
+106 INVHS
-111 DKVLVA
+111 DKVLVS
-117 AKDPSGVFYAV
+117 AKDHSGLFYAV
-128 QSLLQLLPT
+128 QSLLQLLPS

-143 MVANQQWAMP
+143 LVADQQWSMP
-153 VVFIQDAPAFEY
+153 VVSIQDAPAFEY

-173 RHFQPITFLKKLVD
+173 RHFQPISFLKKLVD
-187 LMAMQKMNRLH
+187 LMAMQKMNKLH

-218 SAGGKRNG
+218 AVGGKRNG

-234 KGNDNMPYEGF
+234 KGNDNKPYEGF

-270 LPGHS
+270 LPGHN

-284 LSCFPDETT
+284 LSCFPGETT
-293 VVSDN
+293 VVNDN
-298 MVALKT
+298 MVATKT
-304 KQQLKT
+304 KEQLKT
-310 AGTKVVQETWGVFT
+310 PGTKVVQETWGVFT

-341 DEVMQIFPSK
+341 DEVMQLFPSK

-367 SAFCQEMIKKYNLK
+367 SSFCQEMIKKYNLK

-397 INSKGRNIIGWDEI
+397 INSRGRSIIGWDEI

-458 QTDSIAWGGFL
+458 PTDSIAWGGFL

-484 NAEHAKYIKGV
+484 NAEQAKYIKGV

-525 WTKQKP
+525 WSKQKP
-531 GFVHFATRLIS
+531 GFDHFTTRLIP
-542 YLKRLQHHG
+542 YLKRLEKHG

-562 LKSQYDSQSNTVK
+562 LKSQYEPASNTVK
-575 VSVDGISAKKN
+575 VSVDGVPDNKN
-586 LFYSVTTQ
+586 IFYSVINP
-594 QGEVLKKPYDQPLI
+594 QGEVVKKTYDQPI
-608 ITAAAKLEIAAMVEG
+608 VITAAAKLEVAAMVEG

-690 LGRQEEISKVN
+690 LGRVEDIKKIN

-715 SAINISVSADGV
+715 SSIKILVSSDGFS
-727 TYKGIVIKNNPDT
+727 YKEIAVKNSPDS

-745 QAHVFSF
+745 QSHGFSF
-752 EPIKTRYVK
+752 DGLKTRYVK
-761 INAANNGIIKPG
+761 ITAANNGIIKPG

-781 WLFVDEVVVE
+781 WLFVDELVVE

>member
-1 MNTIQKSLAMAFLAI
+1 MALLAV
-16 ASFFYAGAQDV
+16 ASFFSAIAQDV

-40 GDFIIKP
+40 GDFIINP
-47 QTVLVVPDASVS
+47 QTVLVISDASAPV
-59 MLSALSPLN
+59 LSALSPLN
-68 EKMAKAAGF
+68 EKFAKAAGF
-77 QLKVAKQAPQSNFIQ
+77 QLSLTKLAPKSNFIAFA
-92 CSFDPALT
+92 FDPVFV

-106 INVLS
+106 INVHS
-111 DKVLVA
+111 DKVLVR
-117 AKDPSGVFYAV
+117 AKDPSGLFYAV
-128 QSLLQLLPT
+128 QSLLQLLPP

-143 MVANQQWAMP
+143 LVGLRQWAMP
-153 VVFIQDAPAFEY
+153 VVHIQDAPAFEY

-173 RHFQPITFLKKLVD
+173 RHFQPMSFLKKLVD

-218 SAGGKRNG
+218 EVGGRRNG

-234 KGNDNMPYEGF
+234 KGNDNKPYEGF
-245 YTQAQIKD
+245 YTQAQIKE

-284 LSCFPDETT
+284 LSCFPGETT

-298 MVALKT
+298 MVAAKT

-310 AGTKVVQETWGVFT
+310 SGRKVVQETWGVFT

-341 DEVMQIFPSK
+341 DEVMDLFPSK

-397 INSKGRNIIGWDEI
+397 INSKGRSIIGWDEI

-484 NAEHAKYIKGV
+484 NADQAKYIKGV

-525 WTKQKP
+525 WSKQKP
-531 GFVHFATRLIS
+531 GFDHFTNRLIP
-542 YLKRLQHHG
+542 YLKRLESHG

-562 LKSQYDSQSNTVK
+562 LKSEYDLRSNTVK
-575 VSVDGISAKKN
+575 VFVDGVSDKKN
-586 LFYSVTTQ
+586 LYYSVTAP
-594 QGEVLKKPYDQPLI
+594 QGKAVKKTYDQPI
-608 ITAAAKLEIAAMVEG
+608 TITAASTLEIAAMVEG

-648 PAPQYGKGG
+648 PAPQYGKAG

-690 LGRQEEISKVN
+690 LGREEEIKKIN

-715 SAINISVSADGV
+715 SSIKILVSADGV
-727 TYKGIVIKNNPDT
+727 VYREIAVKNNPDT

-745 QAHVFSF
+745 QTHGFSF
-752 EPIKTRYVK
+752 DAIKARYVK
-761 INAANNGIIKPG
+761 INADNNGIIKPG